1 MNKSIKKLIFYL
13 FSLAIIAAQKPVKIN
28 GILDAEYFDLKSKSV
43 DETFR
48 IFVAKP
54 VPLVPDK
61 KYPVIYVLD
70 GNLFFGT
77 AMETVR
83 NLSGAGLGVGEIPM
97 AFTVAIGYK
106 DATNLLSTFHK
117 RWRDYTPNV
126 GGVAEKMTKLMGGPS
141 DIAGGGAPDFLKF
154 LNEEL
159 KPLME
164 SKYNVDPDDA
174 TIAGV
179 SLGGLFPS
187 WTLLN
192 QPGSFQRYII
202 MSPSIWWNSEEVWKW
217 ESRFAKNNNDINAK
231 VFVTAGS
238 LETIEVQKKMMDDLL
253 KDSPEQVV
261 QMFQPMLDHFE
272 NEGWPKM
279 AEITPVFVDKLKSR
293 GYKSLKIHCHNM
305 PDESHSAVVPGG
317 LSRGLRYVFD
327 YWDPKQ

>member
-1 MNKSIKKLIFYL
+1 M
-13 FSLAIIAAQKPVKIN
+13 AQKPVKIN

-70 GNLFFGT
+70 GNMFFGT

-159 KPLME
+159 KPLIQ
-164 SKYNVDPDDA
+164 SKYNVDPNDA

-192 QPGSFQRYII
+192 QPDSFQRYII
-202 MSPSIWWNSEEVWKW
+202 MSPSIWWNGEEVWKW
-217 ESRFAKNNNDINAK
+217 ESHFAQNHNDINAK
-231 VFVTAGS
+231 VFVTAGG
-238 LETIEVQKKMMDDLL
+238 LETAERMKKELMTG
-253 KDSPEQVV
+253 PTAE
-261 QMFQPMLDHFE
+261 ML
-272 NEGWPKM
+272 
-279 AEITPVFVDKLKSR
+279 
-293 GYKSLKIHCHNM
+293 SLIHI
-305 PDESHSAVVPGG
+305 
-317 LSRGLRYVFD
+317 
-327 YWDPKQ
+327 

>member
-1 MNKSIKKLIFYL
+1 MKRILLTIL
-13 FSLAIIAAQKPVKIN
+13 LLAIVSAQTPVKMT
-28 GILDAEYFDLKSKSV
+28 GLLDAEYFDIESKSV

-54 VPLVPDK
+54 SPLVPDK

-117 RWRDYTPNV
+117 RWRDYTPNI

-154 LNEEL
+154 LKEEL

-164 SKYNVDPDDA
+164 SKYSVDPNDA

-187 WTLLN
+187 WVLLN
-192 QPGSFQRYII
+192 QPDTFQRYII
-202 MSPSIWWNSEEVWKW
+202 MSPSIWWNGEEVWKW

-231 VFVTAGS
+231 VFVTAGG
-238 LETIEVQKKMMDDLL
+238 LETSEEL
-253 KDSPEQVV
+253 KRIIQ
-261 QMFQPMLDHFE
+261 QFLNMGGPMAEMYKNIAKGYDKY
-272 NEGWPKM
+272 GWPKM

-293 GYKSLKIHCHNM
+293 GYKNLKIHCHNM
-305 PDESHSAVVPGG
+305 PDETHMSVEAGAF
-317 LSRGLRYVFD
+317 SRGLRYVFGH
-327 YWDPKQ
+327 WNPE

>member
-1 MNKSIKKLIFYL
+1 MYKNIKKSIFYI
-13 FSLAIIAAQKPVKIN
+13 FSLTIITAQKPVEIN
-28 GILDAEYFDLKSKSV
+28 GFHDAEYFDLKSKSV

-54 VPLVPDK
+54 ATLVPDK

-70 GNLFFGT
+70 GNLLFGT

-141 DIAGGGAPDFLKF
+141 DIAGGGAPNFLKF
-154 LNEEL
+154 LNKEL

-164 SKYNVDPDDA
+164 SKYNVDPNDA
-174 TIAGV
+174 TIAGL
-179 SLGGLFPS
+179 SLGGLFSS

-192 QPGSFQRYII
+192 QPDSFQRYII
-202 MSPSIWWNSEEVWKW
+202 MSPSIWWNSEEVWEW

-253 KDSPEQVV
+253 KDSPDQVV
-261 QMFQPMLDHFE
+261 QMF
-272 NEGWPKM
+272 
-279 AEITPVFVDKLKSR
+279 
-293 GYKSLKIHCHNM
+293 
-305 PDESHSAVVPGG
+305 
-317 LSRGLRYVFD
+317 
-327 YWDPKQ
+327 

>member
-1 MNKSIKKLIFYL
+1 MYKSIKKLTFYL
-13 FSLAIIAAQKPVKIN
+13 FSLAIIMAQKPVKIN

-70 GNLFFGT
+70 GNMFFGT

-159 KPLME
+159 KPLIQ
-164 SKYNVDPDDA
+164 SKYNVDPNDA

-179 SLGGLFPS
+179 
-187 WTLLN
+187 
-192 QPGSFQRYII
+192 
-202 MSPSIWWNSEEVWKW
+202 
-217 ESRFAKNNNDINAK
+217 
-231 VFVTAGS
+231 
-238 LETIEVQKKMMDDLL
+238 
-253 KDSPEQVV
+253 
-261 QMFQPMLDHFE
+261 
-272 NEGWPKM
+272 
-279 AEITPVFVDKLKSR
+279 
-293 GYKSLKIHCHNM
+293 
-305 PDESHSAVVPGG
+305 
-317 LSRGLRYVFD
+317 
-327 YWDPKQ
+327 